1 MSIQLI
7 DTVHMILEK
16 VRDKTG
22 KGIEFIEKNDLTTF
36 AAVKMARRNMPSHI
50 IVYKKEHDEIINH
63 LVAHE
68 CGHVLRMSAV
78 PEEKRFVP
86 YSDDNLKLTALSQIE
101 DEITALSK
109 VLSFDQ
115 LAAIVNLWYT
125 GIIRQVTNHPPDI
138 MIEKWLFDEYP
149 ALRPYQKKSIEKQLN
164 ESIAGLKDS
173 VKQITPKT
181 IVEASNI
188 MNYAFFR
195 LLGLH
200 FGTNYI
206 RPYNNTP
213 YVNRGKELAAI
224 IEKEYINT
232 YEGDIQMANRWA
244 QLLGLADWFKWRD
257 FEDVPQG
264 YINAT

>member
-1 MSIQLI
+1 MSIHLI
-7 DTVHMILEK
+7 DAVHTILER
-16 VRDKTG
+16 VRNETG
-22 KGIEFIEKNDLTTF
+22 KGVEFIEKNDLTTF
-36 AAVKMARRNMPSHI
+36 AALKMARRIMPSHI
-50 IVYKKEHDEIINH
+50 IFYKGEHDEIINH
-63 LVAHE
+63 LIAHE
-68 CGHVLRMSAV
+68 CGHVLRMFAAA
-78 PEEKRFVP
+78 EEQRFVP
-86 YSDDNLKLTALSQIE
+86 YSDDDLKLTALTQIE
-101 DEITALSK
+101 AEINAISK
-109 VLSFDQ
+109 TLPFDQ
-115 LAAIVNLWYT
+115 LASIVNLWYT

-138 MIEKWLFDEYP
+138 MIEKWLFDDYP
-149 ALRPYQKKSIEKQLN
+149 ALRSYQKKSIEKQLS

-173 VKQITPKT
+173 VRQITPKT
-181 IVEASNI
+181 ILEASNI

-244 QLLGLADWFKWRD
+244 QCLGLADWFKWRD

-264 YINAT
+264 YTNAT